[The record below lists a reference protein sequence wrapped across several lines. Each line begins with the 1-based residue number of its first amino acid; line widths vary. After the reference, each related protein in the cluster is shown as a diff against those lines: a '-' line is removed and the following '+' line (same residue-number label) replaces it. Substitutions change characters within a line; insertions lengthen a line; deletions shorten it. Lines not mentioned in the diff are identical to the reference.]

1 MKQFSVYFLMI
12 LLAVVISCKPKQN
25 MVYLEENNNQQAE
38 INQAIFE
45 GTRIQSGDILTIQV
59 SAFDEYAIRPFN
71 VETAPTSNSNSV
83 NGGQISGG
91 TSNSKTEGYQVDS
104 NGDIVFPVLGRLHI
118 QGMTTKQLREDLEER
133 LKKYLTDPF
142 VTIRQQNF
150 NITVLGEVKSP
161 GQFTSGNEKLNVL
174 QVLGL
179 AGDMTDFADRT
190 NVKLIREE
198 DGIAK
203 TYVLN
208 FNDASLTS
216 SPLYYVQQNDILY
229 VQPDDNKKVLAN
241 NNPNRNLWFQIGGA
255 ALGVLTL
262 IISLTR

>member
-1 MKQFSVYFLMI
+1 MKYSTTILWIFI
-12 LLAVVISCKPKQN
+12 LLAAVSCKPKEN
-25 MVYLEENNNQQAE
+25 MVYLEQNNQQAE
-38 INQAIFE
+38 INQAIYE

-71 VETAPTSNSNSV
+71 LETASTANSNVANSV
-83 NGGQISGG
+83 QDRTVQQN
-91 TSNSKTEGYQVDS
+91 NKKDPGYQVDS

-118 QGMTTKQLREDLEER
+118 QGMTTKQLREDLESR
-133 LKKYLTDPF
+133 LKEYLTDPF

-150 NITVLGEVKSP
+150 NITVLGEVKTP
-161 GQFTSGNEKLNVL
+161 GQFTSENEKLNVL

-179 AGDMTDFADRT
+179 AGDMTDNADRT

-203 TYVLN
+203 TYYLN
-208 FNDASLTS
+208 FNDASLTT
-216 SPLYYVQQNDILY
+216 SPFYYVQQNDIFY
-229 VQPDDNKKVLAN
+229 VQPDDNKKIQAN

>member
-1 MKQFSVYFLMI
+1 M
-12 LLAVVISCKPKQN
+12 
-25 MVYLEENNNQQAE
+25 
-38 INQAIFE
+38 
-45 GTRIQSGDILTIQV
+45 

-71 VETAPTSNSNSV
+71 LETASTANSNVANSV
-83 NGGQISGG
+83 QDRTAQS
-91 TSNSKTEGYQVDS
+91 SNKKVEGYQVDS
-104 NGDIVFPVLGRLHI
+104 NGDIIFPVLGRLHI
-118 QGMTTKQLREDLEER
+118 QGMTTKQLREDLEDR

-150 NITVLGEVKSP
+150 NITVLGEVKMP
-161 GQFTSGNEKLNVL
+161 GQFTSVNEKLNVL

-179 AGDMTDFADRT
+179 AGDMTDNADRT

-198 DGIAK
+198 DGVAK
-203 TYVLN
+203 TYLLN
-208 FNDASLTS
+208 FNDAALTT
-216 SPLYYVQQNDILY
+216 SPFYYVQQNDILY
-229 VQPDDNKKVLAN
+229 VQPDENKKLQAN

>member
-1 MKQFSVYFLMI
+1 
-12 LLAVVISCKPKQN
+12 

-45 GTRIQSGDILTIQV
+45 GTRIQSGDILSIQV

-71 VETAPTSNSNSV
+71 VETASTTNSNAANS
-83 NGGQISGG
+83 GQGSAGASSSNIS
-91 TSNSKTEGYQVDS
+91 GYQVDS

-118 QGMTTKQLREDLEER
+118 QGMTTKQLREDLEDR

-150 NITVLGEVKSP
+150 SITVLGEVKSP
-161 GQFTSGNEKLNVL
+161 GQFSSVNEKLNVL

-179 AGDMTDFADRT
+179 AGDMTDNADRT

-198 DGIAK
+198 DGVAK
-203 TYVLN
+203 TYYLN
-208 FNDASLTS
+208 FNDAGLTS
-216 SPLYYVQQNDILY
+216 SPFYYVQQNDILY
-229 VQPDDNKKVLAN
+229 VQPDENKKVLAN
-241 NNPNRNLWFQIGGA
+241 DNPNRSLWFQIGGA